1 MARVESVLHRKTRNK
16 HYDTIQGPSLPALGS
31 VPIVPHTFSI
41 LFRLSGPR
49 TWVFPSFSFIL
60 GYVAGGGAQLSQI
73 GAGIAVASLVTAA
86 TNIVNAYSDR
96 KEDATNQP
104 QRLFWLGQIGSRQI
118 TAALVILY
126 STAFSLGIYI
136 GSLFVLVLGFGI
148 LNSIFYSLPPLR
160 FKSKPFASLA
170 SFSGALGLPFL
181 AGLTVRGSLDLLNPM
196 LWLLTWFM
204 FTYGTVKNLPDY
216 FGDLKAG
223 IRTSATIFKSVKKAV
238 LFSSTLL
245 SSPFIL
251 LVALVSLGL
260 LGTIYIADLVL
271 VPVFAF
277 VIAEMLKAKDV
288 AGLEKAHTLGFF
300 YAVSFLLFTLVLTSP
315 TILSLAMVLVAYL
328 WTLTVAKVSVHS
340 RVESRDWE
348 KQRRNT
354 R

>member
-1 MARVESVLHRKTRNK
+1 MPHRKTRNK
-16 HYDTIQGPSLPALGS
+16 HYDTIQGPNLPVLGN
-31 VPIVPHTFSI
+31 VPIIPHTFSI

-49 TWVFPSFSFIL
+49 TWVFPAFSFIL
-60 GYVAGGGAQLSQI
+60 GYAVGGGGQLFQI
-73 GAGIAVASLVTAA
+73 IVGIAIASLVTAA
-86 TNIVNAYSDR
+86 TNIINAYSDR

-118 TAALVILY
+118 SVSLVALY
-126 STAFSLGIYI
+126 SSAVALSVYLGP
-136 GSLFVLVLGFGI
+136 LFILVLGIGV

-160 FKSKPFASLA
+160 FKAKPFASLA

-181 AGLTVRGSLDLLNPM
+181 GGFSARGSFDLLNPM

-223 IRTSATIFKSVKKAV
+223 IRTSATIFRNVKRAV
-238 LFSSTLL
+238 LFSSVLL
-245 SSPFIL
+245 STPFVL
-251 LVALVSLGL
+251 LTALVSLGL
-260 LGTIYIADLVL
+260 LQPIYILDLGLLPLL
-271 VPVFAF
+271 VF
-277 VIAEMLKAKDV
+277 IITEMVKAKDT

-300 YAVSFLLFTLVLTSP
+300 YAISFLLFTLVLTSP
-315 TILSLAMVLVAYL
+315 TVQSLVMVILAYV

-348 KQRRNT
+348 RQRRKML
-354 R
+354 